1 MSQLTSAQLSEQS
14 KVTKQYIQSLTKK
27 AVDKGLSHINLK
39 GEKFSF
45 AQVQG
50 IGGRGLVYAYTQVA
64 KNSAKPKRRVNNKV
78 ALNPLEL
85 PVIADLNKFTTDE
98 KQALVSFYH
107 TSKHPLSHIAQA
119 LIMAH
124 GSSGKASSLEA
135 KIKRW
140 SKAFKEKGRAGLEDK
155 RGGKA
160 FKADLELVQQAI
172 LGAGDMHNTSIY
184 SFYCHLYATR
194 HGLSIN
200 YKNPTSDI
208 SESAFNRTVKH
219 LINTRQLVRDYLRLG
234 QDAFVY
240 AEPSFGRNWEY
251 PNQQWEVDATPLDIM
266 AKVPLKEGI
275 RNYSKREATEEYH
288 LVRAQLIRVIDNFT
302 GASVCGLFESSNSYA
317 NVRLLFKA
325 LSILGKTEIIKGDNG
340 ADYVSDHLQSVI
352 ADLGI
357 DYIATGKARGDE
369 KGKIERSFRSLQ
381 HSPEFEALPGFI
393 GHNVSQR
400 QKIEAQAS
408 TKLEKLSGVATNVKA
423 DFMWWWELE
432 NWIDNFLAHK
442 HADKYEQHTPASA
455 DELTH
460 AYRLLGKRSQK
471 KVSSEGI
478 RHRNTHYLSLEMWQH
493 IQIGDTVQVI
503 ENIDNSSQL
512 FLYNNDQFICEINDK
527 RTLPEELTVEEIKA
541 SKKAYK
547 QRVVKDVKSTTK
559 KAQKEFNGYQNAM
572 RDEFL
577 DLETKATEAKKHDK
591 KQQEKTGFDP
601 QREYMKLVS
610 GGKV

>member
-27 AVDKGLSHINLK
+27 AVDKVLSHINLK

-64 KNSAKPKRRVNNKV
+64 KNSAKPKRRVNNNV

-140 SKAFKEKGRAGLEDK
+140 SKAFKEKGRAGLEDE

-240 AEPSFGRNWEY
+240 AEPIFGRNWEY

-275 RNYSKREATEEYH
+275 RNYSKKEATEEYH
-288 LVRAQLIRVIDNFT
+288 LAHHNHRRGGRNAMVNNVVSLAHYRIVVNGEDVTAAIKPLFIRLTISDNDKDEADELTITVSAKFSRPAYKDEIKVFLSNDKDT
-302 GASVCGLFESSNSYA
+302 PPQFLGLFL
-317 NVRLLFKA
+317 VQ
-325 LSILGKTEIIKGDNG
+325 KTTIKNKRQLTIIANG
-340 ADYVSDHLQSVI
+340 ADYSGELKERRHVNYENTTLGAVASDIAARHGLAVRTNISQPVTRFEQINESDLHFLNRLAKEHNAIFNIKNNILYFTKGSQEVPKVTISGGQCDDLEITHSNQTLYKSAKASYQNTKLNKVVSVI
-352 ADLGI
+352 VGEGTPQLYKQGHFQNDDEARTYAANALARANKGLI
-357 DYIATGKARGDE
+357 NGTLTKTGQVLFAGSELTLDGEECTVKKVRHTVENLTGW
-369 KGKIERSFRSLQ
+369 
-381 HSPEFEALPGFI
+381 
-393 GHNVSQR
+393 
-400 QKIEAQAS
+400 
-408 TKLEKLSGVATNVKA
+408 KLSAE
-423 DFMWWWELE
+423 F
-432 NWIDNFLAHK
+432 DN
-442 HADKYEQHTPASA
+442 
-455 DELTH
+455 
-460 AYRLLGKRSQK
+460 
-471 KVSSEGI
+471 
-478 RHRNTHYLSLEMWQH
+478 
-493 IQIGDTVQVI
+493 
-503 ENIDNSSQL
+503 
-512 FLYNNDQFICEINDK
+512 
-527 RTLPEELTVEEIKA
+527 
-541 SKKAYK
+541 
-547 QRVVKDVKSTTK
+547 KD
-559 KAQKEFNGYQNAM
+559 
-572 RDEFL
+572 
-577 DLETKATEAKKHDK
+577 
-591 KQQEKTGFDP
+591 
-601 QREYMKLVS
+601 
-610 GGKV
+610 